1 MIQNLQGIAKAVLRE
16 QFISNRIIS
25 QKTRKISNKQ
35 PNLTPKATR
44 ERRTN
49 KSQISKR
56 KETIKIRAEINE
68 IETKETMEKI
78 ITNEATHKGLISE
91 YTRAHAAQYQKN
103 NPMKNW
109 AEDLHTGGQQTHEKM
124 LNITIF

>member
-1 MIQNLQGIAKAVLRE
+1 MDHWRNQTENETHLETNENNHDSKPIGMAKAVLRE
-16 QFISNRIIS
+16 KFISNRIIS

-35 PNLTPKATR
+35 PNLTPKAIR

-78 ITNEATHKGLISE
+78 ITNEAAHKGLISRI
-91 YTRAHAAQYQKN
+91 YKQFMQLKIRKTTQ
-103 NPMKNW
+103 
-109 AEDLHTGGQQTHEKM
+109 
-124 LNITIF
+124 

>member
-1 MIQNLQGIAKAVLRE
+1 MIQNPQGIAKAVLRE
-16 QFISNRIIS
+16 KFISNRIIS

-35 PNLTPKATR
+35 PKLTPKATR

-78 ITNEATHKGLISE
+78 ITNEATHKGLISRI
-91 YTRAHAAQYQKN
+91 YKQLMQ
-103 NPMKNW
+103 
-109 AEDLHTGGQQTHEKM
+109 
-124 LNITIF
+124 LNIRKTTQ